1 MTTRATLSLTHK
13 KLVDLAFRWLM
24 KNGSCGFAFR
34 ELHSMA
40 TEIPDIIGF
49 GSDNHSVLVECKI
62 SQADFWADQ
71 KKPARCGGEA
81 WGVGKYRLYCAPKGI
96 ISLEQLPS
104 KWGLIEVNEEGKAI
118 ARINPLRKAWPES
131 DKWTFEVNK
140 ASERAM
146 MYTAL
151 RRLELR
157 GRIDEIYDPN
167 FTE

>member
-1 MTTRATLSLTHK
+1 MLGHK
-13 KLVDLAFRWLM
+13 QLVDIAYRWVM
-24 KNGSCGFAFR
+24 TNGSCGFAFR

-40 TEIPDIIGF
+40 TEIPDVIGF
-49 GSDNHSVLVECKI
+49 GSGNHSVLIECKV
-62 SQADFWADQ
+62 SEADFWADQ
-71 KKPARCGGEA
+71 KKQARCGQEG
-81 WGVGKYRLYCAPKGI
+81 WGMGKYRLYCAPKSVI
-96 ISLEQLPS
+96 FVEKLPP
-104 KWGLIEVNEEGKAI
+104 KWGLIEVNKEGKAI

-157 GRIDEIYDPN
+157 RRIDEIY
-167 FTE
+167 ESQ